1 MTFESILVTGSSGM
15 IGTVLVE
22 RLLSEGYDVTG
33 VDIEPNPWSDEVDA
47 VTETVDLRE
56 ESDLDQLPSDA
67 DIIIHLGAH
76 ARVHRLV
83 ERPELAMENM
93 AMTFNLLEFARA
105 NDISNFLFA
114 SSREVYGNT
123 SQIVYDESA
132 TYADTSES
140 PYTASKIGG
149 ESMVTAYNQCY
160 DMTTMIVRFSN
171 VYGRYDTA
179 NRVVPLF
186 IARCHEGLDLTV
198 YGANKVLDF
207 TYIDDCVDGLY
218 RIVEQHHKVAN
229 LTLNI
234 ASGQGTSL
242 LELARRVNKLTLN
255 DSDVSVEP
263 SRTGEVSQYVADIE
277 RAKRVLD
284 YEPQFAFSD
293 GIEETVEW
301 YLERPSVLEQIPI
314 DSADTSP

>member
-15 IGTVLVE
+15 IGTALVE

-33 VDIEPNPWSDEVDA
+33 VDIAPNSWSDEIDA
-47 VTETVDLRE
+47 ETEPVDLRE
-56 ESDLDQLPSDA
+56 KSDLERLPSDV
-67 DIIIHLGAH
+67 DVIVHLGAH

-93 AMTFNLLEFARA
+93 TMTFNLLEFARA
-105 NDISNFLFA
+105 NDVPNFLFA

-123 SQIVYDESA
+123 GRVVYDESA

-160 DMTTMIVRFSN
+160 DMTTTIVRFSN
-171 VYGRYDTA
+171 VYGRYDTSD
-179 NRVVPLF
+179 RVVPLF
-186 IARCHEGLDLTV
+186 IARCHEELDLTV

-218 RIVEQHHKVAN
+218 RIIDQHHKVAN

-234 ASGQGTSL
+234 ASGRGTSL
-242 LELARRVNKLTLN
+242 IKLAERVNELTPN
-255 DSDVSVEP
+255 DSDVTVE
-263 SRTGEVSQYVADIE
+263 STRTGEVSRYVADIE
-277 RAKRVLD
+277 RARRVVD
-284 YEPQFAFSD
+284 YEPRFTFSN

-301 YLERPSVLEQIPI
+301 YLERPSVLGRIPVG
-314 DSADTSP
+314 STDT

>member
-1 MTFESILVTGSSGM
+1 M
-15 IGTVLVE
+15 IGTALVE
-22 RLLSEGYDVTG
+22 RLLSEEYDVCG
-33 VDIEPNPWSDEVDA
+33 VDIVSNPWSEEVDDA
-47 VTETVDLRE
+47 TQLIDLRE
-56 ESDLDQLPSDA
+56 ERALERLPSDV
-67 DIIIHLGAH
+67 DSIVHLGAH

-93 AMTFNLLEFARA
+93 AMTFNLLEFART
-105 NDISNFLFA
+105 NDVSHFLFA

-123 SQIVYDESA
+123 SQVVYDESA
-132 TYADTSES
+132 TFADTSES

-179 NRVVPLF
+179 DRVVPLF
-186 IARCHEGLDLTV
+186 IARCDNALDLTV

-218 RIVEQHHKVAN
+218 KMIDQHHKVKN
-229 LTLNI
+229 MTLNI

-242 LELARRVNKLTLN
+242 IELARRVNELTPH
-255 DSDVSVEP
+255 DSAITVE
-263 SRTGEVSQYVADIE
+263 STRTGEVSQYVADIE
-277 RAKRVLD
+277 RAKRILE
-284 YEPQFAFSD
+284 YEPEFRFCD
-293 GIEETVEW
+293 GIEKTVSW
-301 YLERPSVLEQIPI
+301 YLEHPSVLDQIPAGST
-314 DSADTSP
+314 DADP